1 MEQDGEIKYVDSE
14 RLFSGKRRGSNDE
27 VDEPNRKQKKL
38 RPSSPDVDDSRK
50 ENKTV
55 TNGTES
61 SSEIRKE
68 EYLGELKSL
77 KEENNEVEN
86 YIRRSTGSY
95 DEPEG
100 KHKKTV
106 SSSPDV
112 DNSKNENKKD
122 TNETGAVSQVTKEES
137 TFELTSVTEE
147 SNDAEVSN
155 QISTFAKK
163 IGVSANFK
171 SPSLRYDNEDESNE
185 DVSNNEAEDG
195 IVLYER
201 STEYNLERAESESGA
216 STSSENDKMMKN
228 EYVYRLLRFNEP
240 YSQGLHPKHIS
251 SRITLEE
258 HVKNGSKGTCSRF
271 ISCCETMSGLN
282 RLIGLTNESS
292 RVREVVRINITK
304 LKDSEDVTII
314 KLTDENVRKEHIERY
329 SQPWEYAEKF
339 EEVVLAPRS
348 HVPADCV
355 EKIGFVQHRTFTK
368 DEHITL

>member
-1 MEQDGEIKYVDSE
+1 MESDIKYVDPE
-14 RLFSGKRRGSNDE
+14 RLFSRKRRGSNDE

-38 RPSSPDVDDSRK
+38 RPSFPDVDDSRK

-55 TNGTES
+55 THGTES

-68 EYLGELKSL
+68 EYLGELTSF
-77 KEENNEVEN
+77 KEEGNEVEN
-86 YIRRSTGSY
+86 YIRQSTGSY

-112 DNSKNENKKD
+112 DNNKNENKKD
-122 TNETGAVSQVTKEES
+122 TNEIEAVSQVTKEES
-137 TFELTSVTEE
+137 TFDLTSVTEE

-155 QISTFAKK
+155 QISTSAKK

-171 SPSLRYDNEDESNE
+171 SPSLRYDNEDEY
-185 DVSNNEAEDG
+185 VSNNEAEDG

-201 STEYNLERAESESGA
+201 STEYNLERTESESGA

-240 YSQGLHPKHIS
+240 YSQGLHPKDIS

-271 ISCCETMSGLN
+271 ISCCETMRGLN

-314 KLTDENVRKEHIERY
+314 KLTDENVRNGHIERY
-329 SQPWEYAEKF
+329 SKPWEYAEKF

-348 HVPADCV
+348 HVPADSV

>member
-1 MEQDGEIKYVDSE
+1 MEQEDGTKCVDFE
-14 RLFSGKRRGSNDE
+14 RLSSRKRRGSDDE
-27 VDEPNRKQKKL
+27 VDEPNRKHKKL
-38 RPSSPDVDDSRK
+38 RRSSPNADDSVK
-50 ENKTV
+50 EKKPD
-55 TNGTES
+55 TNETEL
-61 SSEIRKE
+61 SSEIRE
-68 EYLGELKSL
+68 EESSCKLTSL
-77 KEENNEVEN
+77 KEECNEVEN
-86 YIRRSTGSY
+86 YIRLSTGSD

-100 KHKKTV
+100 KHKKMV

-112 DNSKNENKKD
+112 DNSTNENKKD
-122 TNETGAVSQVTKEES
+122 ANEIEAVSQVTEEES
-137 TFELTSVTEE
+137 TFDLTSVTEE

-155 QISTFAKK
+155 QISTFEKE

-171 SPSLRYDNEDESNE
+171 STSLHDDNENE
-185 DVSNNEAEDG
+185 YLSNNEEEAD

-201 STEYNLERAESESGA
+201 STEYNFERTESESGA
-216 STSSENDKMMKN
+216 STSSENDEMLRN

-240 YSQGLHPKHIS
+240 HNEGLRPKLIS

-271 ISCCETMSGLN
+271 ISCCETMNGLN

-304 LKDSEDVTII
+304 LKDFEDVTII
-314 KLTDENVRKEHIERY
+314 KLTDENVRKEHIERN
-329 SQPWEYAEKF
+329 SKPWEYAEKF

-355 EKIGFVQHRTFTK
+355 ERIGFVQHRTFTK